1 MTLAEPLFYDRALT
15 RIVRYMAVLT
25 ALGTVAVWFHGGWR
39 WSAGFLAGALVS
51 YLSFRGFERVANS
64 LGPAT
69 EAKPPRARVAIFL
82 GVRYLLLA
90 AAGYAIVRFST
101 LSLTAALL
109 GLFVSAA
116 AVILE
121 ILYELI
127 YART

>member
-1 MTLAEPLFYDRALT
+1 MTLAEPFFYDRALA
-15 RIVRYMAVLT
+15 RIVRWMLT
-25 ALGTVAVWFHGGWR
+25 LAAIGTVAVWFHGGWR
-39 WSAGFLAGALVS
+39 WSAGFLAGSLVS
-51 YLSFRGFERVANS
+51 YLSFRGLQRVAQS

-69 EAKPPRARVAIFL
+69 EAKPPRARVAIL
-82 GVRYLLLA
+82 MGVRYLLLA
-90 AAGYAIVRFST
+90 AGGYAIVRFST

>member
-1 MTLAEPLFYDRALT
+1 MTLAEPLFYDRALA
-15 RIVRYMAVLT
+15 RIVRYMLVFA
-25 ALGTVAVWFHGGWR
+25 AIGTVAVWFRGGWR
-39 WSAGFLAGALVS
+39 WSAGFVIGALIS
-51 YLSFRGFERVANS
+51 YLSFRGFQRLVDS

-69 EAKPPRARVAIFL
+69 EAKPPRLRVAIL
-82 GVRYLLLA
+82 MGARYLLLA
-90 AAGYAIVRFST
+90 AGGYAIVRFST
-101 LSLTAALL
+101 LSVTAALL

>member
-1 MTLAEPLFYDRALT
+1 MTLAEPLFYDRALA
-15 RIVRYMAVLT
+15 RIVRCMLALT
-25 ALGTVAVWFHGGWR
+25 VIGTVIVWFHGGWR
-39 WSAGFLAGALVS
+39 WSAGFVAGALVS
-51 YLSFRGFERVANS
+51 YLSFRGFERVANL

-69 EAKPPRARVAIFL
+69 EVKPPRVRVAIL
-82 GVRYLLLA
+82 MGARYLLLA
-90 AAGYAIVRFST
+90 AGGYAIVRFST

>member
-15 RIVRYMAVLT
+15 RIVRSILALAAV
-25 ALGTVAVWFHGGWR
+25 GTVAVGFYGGWR

-51 YLSFRGFERVANS
+51 YLSFRGFQRLVDS

-69 EAKPPRARVAIFL
+69 EAKPPRARVAIL
-82 GVRYLLLA
+82 MGARYLLLA
-90 AAGYAIVRFST
+90 AGGYAIVRFST

>member
-1 MTLAEPLFYDRALT
+1 MTLAEPLLYDRALV
-15 RIVRYMAVLT
+15 RIARSML
-25 ALGTVAVWFHGGWR
+25 ALAAIGTVVVWFSGGWR
-39 WSAGFLAGALVS
+39 WSAGFLIGALIS
-51 YLSFRGFERVANS
+51 YLSFRGFQRLVNS
-64 LGPAT
+64 LGPAA
-69 EAKPPRARVAIFL
+69 EAKPPRARVAIL
-82 GVRYLLLA
+82 MGVRYLLLA
-90 AAGYAIVRFST
+90 AGAYAIVRVST

>member
-1 MTLAEPLFYDRALT
+1 MTPAEASFYARALA
-15 RIVRYMAVLT
+15 RIGRSMLALAAIGAV
-25 ALGTVAVWFHGGWR
+25 AGWFYGGWR

-51 YLSFRGFERVANS
+51 YLSFLGLRRVANS
-64 LGPAT
+64 LGPAS
-69 EAKPPRARVAIFL
+69 AAHPPRARVAVL
-82 GVRYLLLA
+82 VGLRYLLLA
-90 AAGYAIVRFST
+90 VGAYAIVRFST

-121 ILYELI
+121 ILYELM

>member
-1 MTLAEPLFYDRALT
+1 MTLAEPLLYDRALV
-15 RIVRYMAVLT
+15 RIVRCML
-25 ALGTVAVWFHGGWR
+25 ALAAIGTLAVWFHGGWR

-51 YLSFRGFERVANS
+51 YLSFRGLQRVVDT

-69 EAKPPRARVAIFL
+69 EAKPPRARVAVL
-82 GVRYLLLA
+82 MGVRYLLLA
-90 AAGYAIVRFST
+90 AGAYAIVRFST

>member
-1 MTLAEPLFYDRALT
+1 LAA
-15 RIVRYMAVLT
+15 I
-25 ALGTVAVWFHGGWR
+25 GTVAVWFHGGWR

-51 YLSFRGFERVANS
+51 YLSFRGFERVVNS

-69 EAKPPRARVAIFL
+69 EARPPRARVAIL
-82 GVRYLLLA
+82 MGVRYLLLA
-90 AAGYAIVRFST
+90 AGAYAIVRFST

>member
-1 MTLAEPLFYDRALT
+1 MTLNEPLFYDRALA
-15 RIVRYMAVLT
+15 RIVRCILALAAVGLV
-25 ALGTVAVWFHGGWR
+25 GVWFYGGWR
-39 WSAGFLAGALVS
+39 WSAGFFVGALIS
-51 YLSFRGFERVANS
+51 CLSFRGFRRLVNS

-69 EAKPPRARVAIFL
+69 EAKPPRVRVAIL
-82 GVRYLLLA
+82 MGVRYLLLA
-90 AAGYAIVRFST
+90 AGAYAIVRVST

-109 GLFVSAA
+109 GLFVSTA